1 MRKEPIDG
9 WIKARRLGND
19 PTAVPWVIPHHDA
32 NSSRVPP
39 HAAQHRMH
47 LTPDLVPSIIY
58 APIVKEHLRSIDR
71 KYYTLIRTIIQERLS
86 YEPTEGNRNRKSL
99 KRPAFETAT
108 WELRFGPDN
117 MFRVFYEIQLAT
129 HEVHILAIVVKVRD
143 TVFIG
148 GEAIEL

>member
-1 MRKEPIDG
+1 M
-9 WIKARRLGND
+9 
-19 PTAVPWVIPHHDA
+19 
-32 NSSRVPP
+32 PP
-39 HAAQHRMH
+39 QS
-47 LTPDLVPSIIY
+47 PYGIIY

-71 KYYTLIRTIIQERLS
+71 KYYTLIRTVIQERLA
-86 YEPTEGNRNRKSL
+86 YEPAEENRNRKPL

-117 MFRVFYEIQLAT
+117 MFRVFYEVQMAS
-129 HEVHILAIVVKVRD
+129 HEVHILAIGVKLRD